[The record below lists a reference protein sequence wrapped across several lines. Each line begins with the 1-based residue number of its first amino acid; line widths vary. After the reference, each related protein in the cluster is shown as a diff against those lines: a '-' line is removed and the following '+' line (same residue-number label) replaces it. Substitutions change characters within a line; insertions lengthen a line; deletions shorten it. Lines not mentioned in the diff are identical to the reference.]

1 VNDPRPAQYPS
12 TALQVPTPA
21 DLVVAPT
28 PQDRA
33 LVVAEHLSC
42 DCLPAAVPVVGHL
55 DGCPSRGTP

>member
-1 VNDPRPAQYPS
+1 VTEPRSAQDPS
-12 TALQVPTPA
+12 TVLQVPTPS

-42 DCLPAAVPVVGHL
+42 HCLPAAVPVVGHR

>member
-1 VNDPRPAQYPS
+1 V
-12 TALQVPTPA
+12 LQVPTPS

-42 DCLPAAVPVVGHL
+42 HCLPAAVPVVGHR